1 MRNTKR
7 RTRQSFTRT
16 FIQGHI
22 EHVVLALL
30 LDEANHGYGLIDY
43 IREQYHVYLGPS
55 TIYPTLQ
62 WLAKRGLAR
71 FTWNLESGRP
81 KKMYTITEKGR
92 QTFRAEQR
100 EIRAILSKMVKP
112 IC

>member
-1 MRNTKR
+1 MGNTKR
-7 RTRQSFTRT
+7 KTRQSFTRT

-30 LDEANHGYGLIDY
+30 LDEANHGYGLIDN
-43 IREQYHVYLGPS
+43 IREEYHIYLGPS

-62 WLAKRGLAR
+62 WLEKHGLAR
-71 FTWNLESGRP
+71 SDWDIENGRP
-81 KKMYTITEKGR
+81 KKMYTITPKGK
-92 QTFRAEQR
+92 QTFRHEQKEIR
-100 EIRAILSKMVKP
+100 EILNKMVRP

>member
-1 MRNTKR
+1 MGNTKR
-7 RTRQSFTRT
+7 ASRQSFTRT

-30 LDEANHGYGLIDY
+30 LDEANHGYGLIY
-43 IREQYHVYLGPS
+43 NIREEYHIYLGPS

-62 WLAKRGLAR
+62 WLEKQGLAR
-71 FTWNLESGRP
+71 SSWDMNNARP
-81 KKMYTITEKGR
+81 RKMYAITPKGR
-92 QTFRAEQR
+92 KNFRDEQR
-100 EIRAILSKMVKP
+100 EIREILSKMVKT